1 VVEQT
6 ALSGSHVKKP
16 DSRRHRTAPPD
27 GASLDS
33 GIAALARAASH
44 SLDAVVGDQQAEIAA
59 LKAAARRAQAAF
71 DSIAE
76 GVCFFDADW
85 RLISCNRRYAEIYLL
100 SPEDLPAGMTLRAI
114 AELRAA
120 VGTCAMPVDEY
131 LALCEQINSGSTPQ
145 TWTAVLKD
153 GRAIEIIH
161 TPMPDGGWV
170 SIHEDLAEA
179 RQTDADAQISLQT
192 LIDWVPDSLWVKDVE
207 SRFVVANRATAIR
220 TGKTEPEELI
230 GKSDLELCP
239 PETAREYLADEQRVL
254 TTGKPMI
261 DKEEYV
267 VGTLGKKTWILTTKV
282 PLRND
287 KDEIFGLVGVSR
299 DITERRQA
307 DLLRDGQAHLLEE
320 IASGAA
326 LETVLEHLVRLIES
340 QLAGITATIV
350 LLDDDGVHLRHGAAP
365 TMASDFARAM
375 DSIPV
380 GEKAASSGTAVFRKE
395 PVIVADIAE
404 DPLWQGHRDLVAGYG
419 FRSCWSNPIISQQG
433 KALGALTLYSHSA
446 REPTQGETRLLNVAT
461 RIATIALERKLA
473 EDRINFMANHDALTG
488 LPNRVLLK
496 DRLAQALL
504 YAQRYKHWATVVFVD
519 LDGFKLIND
528 TLGHNVGDELLKE
541 VARRM
546 VGRVRSIDTV
556 VRIGGDEFVVLL
568 FDQPKALDAVS
579 SVVEKIQSAVTE
591 PYQIGGRELRVTCSI
606 GVANYP
612 DDGGDADTL
621 LANADAAMYRAKE
634 TGRDNFQFFTPELNV
649 RAREELVLREGL
661 RDAIARQEF
670 VLHYQ
675 PQIDL
680 PRRNIFAVEALL
692 RWDHPKLGLVPP
704 AKFIPMAEQSGLI
717 VQIGDFVLHEACRQ
731 NKAWQDAG
739 LPPLTM
745 CVNVSARQFEERIFV
760 DRVASALQN
769 SGLEAKYLELE
780 LTESLLMQDVDHAVA
795 TMAELQ
801 DIGVQ
806 LSIDD
811 FGTGYSSLS
820 ALKSFP
826 VARLKIDRTFIKDLP
841 FNAHDRAV
849 TTAVISLGKK
859 LNLRV
864 IAEGVETEDQIEFL
878 RDNDCDELQGFH
890 FSKPLPA
897 VDFEKLLGEHGKN

>member
-1 VVEQT
+1 MDQI
-6 ALSGSHVKKP
+6 ALSGSRVGKP
-16 DSRRHRTAPPD
+16 DSPPNRTASSD
-27 GASLDS
+27 DAAGQS
-33 GIAALARAASH
+33 GIANLARVAGDSH
-44 SLDAVVGDQQAEIAA
+44 DTLAREQQAAIAA
-59 LKAAARRAQAAF
+59 LQAMAARAEAAF
-71 DSIAE
+71 DAVAE
-76 GVCFFDADW
+76 GVCFFDEHT
-85 RLISCNRRYAEIYLL
+85 RLISCNRRFAEIYLL
-100 SPEDLPAGMTLRAI
+100 SPDQLPAGTTLRAI
-114 AELRAA
+114 ADKCASI
-120 VGTCAMPVDEY
+120 GTCPMPVNEY
-131 LALCEQINSGSTPQ
+131 LALCESINAGGAPQ
-145 TWTAVLKD
+145 TWTASLRD
-153 GRAIEIIH
+153 GRAIEITH
-161 TPMPDGGWV
+161 LPMPDGGWV
-170 SIHEDLAEA
+170 STHDDLAESP
-179 RQTDADAQISLQT
+179 RTDADAQISLQT

-239 PETAREYLADEQRVL
+239 PETAREYLADEHRVL
-254 TTGKPMI
+254 RTGKPMI

-267 VGTLGKKTWILTTKV
+267 VGALGKKTWILTTKV

-287 KDEIFGLVGVSR
+287 KGDIFGLVGVSR

-307 DLLRDGQAHLLEE
+307 NLLRDGQAHLLEE

-326 LETVLEHLVRLIES
+326 LETVLDHLVRLVES
-340 QLAGITATIV
+340 QLAGITGSVV

-365 TMASDFARAM
+365 SMASDFSRAM
-375 DSIPV
+375 DGIHV
-380 GEKAASSGTAVFRKE
+380 GEKAASSATAVFRKK
-395 PVIVADIAE
+395 PVIVADIAN
-404 DPLWQGHRDLVAGYG
+404 DPLWEDHRELVTEYGY
-419 FRSCWSNPIISQQG
+419 RSCWSNPIVSQQG
-433 KALGALTLYSHSA
+433 KALGALTVYSQSA
-446 REPTQGETRLLNVAT
+446 REPTQAETRLLDIAT
-461 RIATIALERKLA
+461 RIAGIALERKLA

-504 YAQRYKHWATVVFVD
+504 YAQRYEHWATVVFAD

-528 TLGHNVGDELLKE
+528 TLGHNMGDELLQA
-541 VARRM
+541 VAKRM
-546 VGRVRSIDTV
+546 VGCVRAIDTV
-556 VRIGGDEFVVLL
+556 VRLGGDEFVILL
-568 FDQPKALDAVS
+568 FDQPKALDTVS
-579 SVVEKIQSAVTE
+579 SVVEKIQTAITE
-591 PYQIGGRELRVTCSI
+591 PYQIGGRELRVTSSI

-612 DDGGDADTL
+612 DDGKDADTL

-661 RDAIARQEF
+661 RNAVARQEF
-670 VLHYQ
+670 VLFYQ

-680 PRRNIFAVEALL
+680 PQRRIFAVEALL
-692 RWDHPKLGLVPP
+692 RWNHPTLGLVPP

-731 NKAWQDAG
+731 NKKWQDAG
-739 LPPLTM
+739 LPPVTV
-745 CVNVSARQFEERIFV
+745 CVNVSARQFEERTFV
-760 DRVASALQN
+760 DRVASALHK
-769 SGLEAKYLELE
+769 SGLDAQYLELE

-820 ALKSFP
+820 ALKTFP

-841 FNAHDRAV
+841 ANAHDRAV

-864 IAEGVETEDQIEFL
+864 IAEGVETEEQIEFL

>member
-1 VVEQT
+1 M
-6 ALSGSHVKKP
+6 
-16 DSRRHRTAPPD
+16 
-27 GASLDS
+27 
-33 GIAALARAASH
+33 AALARVASD
-44 SLDAVVGDQQAEIAA
+44 SLDAVVRDQQVAIAA
-59 LKAAARRAQAAF
+59 QQAMALRAQAAF
-71 DSIAE
+71 DAISE
-76 GVCFFDADW
+76 GVCYFDADW

-100 SPEDLPAGMTLRAI
+100 SPHDLPAGKTLREI

-120 VGTCAMPVDEY
+120 VGTCAMPVNEY

-153 GRAIEIIH
+153 GRAIEIAH

-170 SIHEDLAEA
+170 STHLDLAET
-179 RQTDADAQISLQT
+179 RQSDSDTQISLQT

-220 TGKTEPEELI
+220 TGKTEPGELI

-254 TTGKPMI
+254 RSGKPMI

-307 DLLRDGQAHLLEE
+307 DLLRDGQAHILEQ

-326 LETVLEHLVRLIES
+326 LETVLDHLVRLVEL
-340 QLAGITATIV
+340 QVAGTSGSIV
-350 LLDDDGVHLRHGAAP
+350 LLDADGVHLRHGAAP
-365 TMASDFARAM
+365 TLATDFTRAM
-375 DSIPV
+375 DAIHV
-380 GEKAASSGTAVFRKE
+380 GEKAASSGTAVFRNK
-395 PVIVADIAE
+395 PVIVADIAS
-404 DPLWQGHRDLVAGYG
+404 DPLWDDHREAAAKHG
-419 FRSCWSNPIISQQG
+419 FRSSWSNPILSPQG
-433 KALGALTLYSHSA
+433 KALGALTLYSASK
-446 REPTQGETRLLNVAT
+446 REPTQAEIRLLNVAT
-461 RIATIALERKLA
+461 RIAGIALERKLA

-504 YAQRYKHWATVVFVD
+504 YAQRYRHWATVVFVD

-528 TLGHNVGDELLKE
+528 TLGHNVGDELLKA
-541 VARRM
+541 VAKRM
-546 VGRVRSIDTV
+546 VGCVRAIDTV

-568 FDQPKALDAVS
+568 FDQPKALDIVS
-579 SVVEKIQSAVTE
+579 TVVEKIQSAITE
-591 PYQIGGRELRVTCSI
+591 PYQIDDRELRVTCSI

-612 DDGGDADTL
+612 DDGKDADTL

-661 RDAIARQEF
+661 RTAIARHEF

-680 PRRNIFAVEALL
+680 PLRHIFAVEALL
-692 RWDHPKLGLVPP
+692 RWDHPTLGLVPP
-704 AKFIPMAEQSGLI
+704 GKFIPMAEQSGLI

-739 LPPLTM
+739 LPPVTI
-745 CVNVSARQFEERIFV
+745 CVNVSARQFEERTFV
-760 DRVASALQN
+760 DRVASALHK

-780 LTESLLMQDVDHAVA
+780 LTESLLMQDVEQAVA
-795 TMAELQ
+795 TMAQLQ
-801 DIGVQ
+801 EVGVQ

-820 ALKSFP
+820 ALRTFP

-841 FNAHDRAV
+841 ANAHDRAV

-864 IAEGVETEDQIEFL
+864 IAEGVETEEQIRFL

-890 FSKPLPA
+890 FSRPVPA
-897 VDFEKLLGEHGKN
+897 RDFEQLLSEHGGR